1 MSKKVLVLC
10 GSPRKKGNTDNLA
23 EAFIRGAKEAGNEAR
38 KLYIRDMDIKGCLG
52 CSACQKNGGVC
63 IQKDD
68 MGEIYTLM
76 LDSDVIVL
84 ASPVYFYTWTSQMK
98 AVVDRTFAIEGR
110 LENRS
115 FYLISAGAAPSE
127 DYFETM
133 KKSFEQYISCF
144 RKGGNAIGGYVFGI
158 SANGPKDVIGTEAE
172 EKAYQLGRSI

>member
-1 MSKKVLVLC
+1 MSEKVLVLC

-23 EAFIRGAKEAGNEAR
+23 DAFIRGAEEAGYETR

-52 CSACQKNGGVC
+52 CSACQRNGGRC

-68 MGEIYTLM
+68 MEMVYSAMLESEI
-76 LDSDVIVL
+76 IVF

-98 AVVDRTFAIEGR
+98 TVVDRTFAIEGK
-110 LENRS
+110 LENKS

-133 KKSFEQYISCF
+133 KKSFGQYISCF
-144 RKGGNAIGGYVFGI
+144 RKGGNTIDGYVFGI

-172 EKAYQLGRSI
+172 EKAYQLGRNI